1 MSRLPPRSTRTDTLF
16 PYTTLFR
23 SVWNEQ
29 DCNYRGTWE
38 NDFFQDRSTMNINW
52 TGMRG
57 IEQED
62 AAIGLSYGPIFDR
75 STENLVTADLAVVR
89 LRRRLLEAS
98 RLVKDGNPALGAFIG
113 DLSAVAAP
121 DEDVEIGRAH
131 G

>member
-1 MSRLPPRSTRTDTLF
+1 
-16 PYTTLFR
+16 
-23 SVWNEQ
+23 
-29 DCNYRGTWE
+29 
-38 NDFFQDRSTMNINW
+38 MNINW

-121 DEDVEIGRAH
+121 DEDVATGTDWRSLAPFHREFEIGRAH
-131 G
+131 VCTPVTNAHFVCRLLLEKKKH